1 MISKYIN
8 FKNNVNY
15 DEIKLP
21 AQAIRDGKLVLFPTE
36 TVYGIGA
43 NALDTEAVKKIYI
56 AKGRASDNP
65 LIAHI
70 SDIKMLD
77 DLVLEVGDVEK
88 KLIEKFWPGPL
99 TVVFRKKTI
108 VPDIITGGLD
118 TVAIRMP
125 SNEIA
130 RKLIEFSGVPIAAPS
145 ANISGKPSG
154 TLIEDIIEELDG
166 KVEYVID
173 NGKVDIGVESTVIRV
188 IDGVVHILRPGKI
201 TPEDIEKMGIPVY
214 IEKQILGEYK
224 EGEKVM
230 SPGIKYKHYAPNT
243 KCILVYSEN
252 NEKMVEKINE
262 LSSGKNV
269 TVLCKTSNLEK
280 YNVQNKLD
288 LGDTLEE
295 ISSNIFTLLR
305 KADRLNSELILIEG
319 VEKTGLGLAI
329 MNRLIRASAHEY
341 IEIAPTT

>member
-1 MISKYIN
+1 MKSTYID
-8 FKNNVNY
+8 FKDNKNL
-15 DEIKLP
+15 EELKAPAEAIK
-21 AQAIRDGKLVLFPTE
+21 QGNLVLFPTE

-43 NALDTEAVKKIYI
+43 NALSEEAVRQIYI

-70 SDIKMLD
+70 SNIEMLEE
-77 DLVLEVGDVEK
+77 LVLEVGEIEQ

-99 TVVFRKKTI
+99 TIVFKKKSI

-130 RKLIEFSGVPIAAPS
+130 RKLIEYSNCPIAAPS

-154 TLIEDIIEELDG
+154 TLVEDIIEELDG

-173 NGKVDIGVESTVIRV
+173 GGKVDIGVESTVIRV
-188 IDGVVHILRPGKI
+188 VDGIVHILRPGKV
-201 TPEDIEKMGIPVY
+201 TKEAIEAMGIPVH

-243 KCILVYSEN
+243 KCVLVYSKD
-252 NEKMVEKINE
+252 NEKMVDKIKE
-262 LSSGKNV
+262 LSENKNV
-269 TVLCKTSNLEK
+269 VILCKRQNIEK
-280 YNVQNKLD
+280 YNCQNKLNM
-288 LGDTLEE
+288 GESLEE
-295 ISSNIFTLLR
+295 ISQNIFTLLR
-305 KADRLNSELILIEG
+305 KADKFSSELILIEG
-319 VEKTGLGLAI
+319 VEKEGLGLAI
-329 MNRLIRASAHEY
+329 MNRLIRACAHEI
-341 IEIAPTT
+341 IEI